1 MEALR
6 IGQDRGVT
14 LIHRHG
20 STDWALAYVLI
31 AAAIAVLWFAVRG
44 LARRGVRWAAPAYA
58 RVDPYVQAAEEWFRS
73 APATFIYM
81 AVWLAT
87 TILIQGASK
96 DLVDALTEM
105 DSSNLAEVMRAPTR
119 AILVSG
125 LLVADRGAGI
135 LAYVVI
141 FVLIVARLEQ
151 RLGTP
156 RTLIVWL
163 CSHVFATLMV
173 LGMEETLIDN
183 GLMRSTLETTLDV
196 GVSYVMVGSMG
207 AYMLF
212 VSRRWR
218 WWYYSVL
225 FLGIV
230 VPVFVDREIWDL
242 GHLLATL
249 IGVATGALL
258 SRWGVRPRLYW
269 RPMRGRPA
277 RPLQSVQ
284 P

>member
-1 MEALR
+1 MFLH
-6 IGQDRGVT
+6 D
-14 LIHRHG
+14 HR

-31 AAAIAVLWFAVRG
+31 AAAIAVLWFIVRA
-44 LARRGVRWAAPAYA
+44 LARRQVRWAEGAY
-58 RVDPYVQAAEEWFRS
+58 RRLDPYVQASALWFRS

-81 AVWLAT
+81 AIWLAT
-87 TILIQGASK
+87 TILVQGSSK
-96 DLVDALTEM
+96 RLVDALTEM
-105 DSSNLAEVMRAPTR
+105 DSSNIAEVMRAPAR

-125 LLVADRGAGI
+125 LLVADRGAGL
-135 LAYVVI
+135 LAYVVV

-163 CSHVFATLMV
+163 CSHVIATLLV
-173 LGMEETLIDN
+173 LATEEKLISASV
-183 GLMRSTLETTLDV
+183 LQSTLETTLDV

-218 WWYYSVL
+218 WWYYALL
-225 FLGIV
+225 FVGIV
-230 VPVFVDREIWDL
+230 GPVILDREIWDV

-249 IGVATGALL
+249 IGLCTGVALT
-258 SRWGVRPRLYW
+258 RWGVRPRLLW
-269 RPMRGRPA
+269 RPMCARPA
-277 RPLQSVQ
+277 RPLEQAAA
-284 P
+284 

>member
-1 MEALR
+1 MV
-6 IGQDRGVT
+6 QDRGVMF
-14 LIHRHG
+14 LHDHR

-31 AAAIAVLWFAVRG
+31 AALVAILWFVVRA
-44 LARRGVRWAAPAYA
+44 LARRRVHWAEAVYL
-58 RVDPYVQAAEEWFRS
+58 RSDPYVQACGLWFRS

-81 AVWLAT
+81 AIWLST
-87 TILIQGASK
+87 TILVQGSSK
-96 DLVDALTEM
+96 RLVDALTEM
-105 DSSNLAEVMRAPTR
+105 DSSNITEVMRAPAR

-125 LLVADRGAGI
+125 LLVADRGAGL
-135 LAYVVI
+135 LAYVVV

-163 CSHVFATLMV
+163 CSHVFATLLV
-173 LGMEETLIDN
+173 LATEERLIAASV
-183 GLMRSTLETTLDV
+183 LRSTLENTLDV

-218 WWYYSVL
+218 WWYYAL
-225 FLGIV
+225 LALGIV
-230 VPVFVDREIWDL
+230 GPVVLDREIWDL

-249 IGVATGALL
+249 IGLASGVILT
-258 SRWGVRPRLYW
+258 RWGVRPRLLW
-269 RPMRGRPA
+269 RPMCDRPP
-277 RPLQSVQ
+277 RPLENHFA
-284 P
+284 